1 MTFDTEKNFYIPRK
15 YMREMS
21 NQMLLTFSI
30 LNQEQQ
36 SSPDHTCAVSLAYLS
51 QYSCCSKNTV
61 KKVLKDLED
70 EGYISVLK
78 KGTGSE
84 TTVYQVLKPVEFN

>member
-1 MTFDTEKNFYIPRK
+1 MIFDTEKNFYIPRE
-15 YMREMS
+15 YLREMS

-36 SSPDHTCAVSLAYLS
+36 LSPDNSCAVSLSYLS
-51 QYSCCSKNTV
+51 KYSCCSKNTV
-61 KKVLKDLED
+61 KKVLKDLEN
-70 EGYISVLK
+70 EGYISVIK